1 LIAFVTSTTVKDMY
15 EVLQHGE
22 NEKEPITDKSDDVVL
37 IYISSNF
44 FKKENSKKTII
55 DRIKTSIG
63 KQFKKQNLDFCDTIE
78 IEYHSDF
85 IEVIFNEF
93 LMGKPT
99 MYIMMMSNIDETCA
113 LLDIPGG
120 KRRLGENSKNGAI

>member
-1 LIAFVTSTTVKDMY
+1 M
-15 EVLQHGE
+15 
-22 NEKEPITDKSDDVVL
+22 
-37 IYISSNF
+37 
-44 FKKENSKKTII
+44 

-63 KQFKKQNLDFCDTIE
+63 KQFKKQNLDFCDAIE
-78 IEYHSDF
+78 FKYHSDC
-85 IEVIFNEF
+85 IEVILNEF